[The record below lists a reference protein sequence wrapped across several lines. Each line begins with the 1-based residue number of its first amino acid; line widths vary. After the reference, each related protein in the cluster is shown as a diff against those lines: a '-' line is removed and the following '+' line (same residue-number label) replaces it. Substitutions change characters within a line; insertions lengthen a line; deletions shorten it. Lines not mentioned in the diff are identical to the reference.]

1 MKGILIRSAAVLA
14 LCTAP
19 GMAWAQTETPAPKPP
34 VQSQGGQAASPDG
47 TAAGETAPSGSGS
60 NAPAESGSGS
70 SGSSQ
75 SGSQSGSQDGSS
87 TTGGTAGSQGSS
99 STTGGT
105 GEQGGGASSGQGST
119 EGGSTATK
127 PAENETTGQK
137 SSSGGGVQVNVT
149 SEQQTEIRQI
159 ITETKVEPVPS
170 VDFTVN
176 VGAAVPQTVTLHPL
190 PPRIIKLVPEYES
203 YEYFVLADG
212 RIVIVDPGSH
222 EIVLIIS

>member
-14 LCTAP
+14 ICTAP

-60 NAPAESGSGS
+60 KSGSGS

-75 SGSQSGSQDGSS
+75 SGSQDRPS
-87 TTGGTAGSQGSS
+87 TTGGTAGSSQGSS

-137 SSSGGGVQVNVT
+137 SSSGGSAQVNVT
-149 SEQQTEIRQI
+149 SKQQTEIRQV

-176 VGAAVPQTVTLHPL
+176 VGTAVPQTVTLHPL